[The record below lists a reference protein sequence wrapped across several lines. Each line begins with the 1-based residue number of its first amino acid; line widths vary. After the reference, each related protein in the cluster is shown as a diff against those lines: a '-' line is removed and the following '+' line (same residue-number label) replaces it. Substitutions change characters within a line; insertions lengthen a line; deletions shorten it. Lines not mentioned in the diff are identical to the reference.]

1 MAFEQ
6 PEEMRLSITTEDEL
20 SAAVMTQIALYG
32 GAFDWLEGEP
42 ELYSD
47 QDGEPLSATPIPAAS
62 KMKKVQ

>member
-6 PEEMRLSITTEDEL
+6 PKETRLSIAMGNEL

-32 GAFDWLEGEP
+32 RAFDWLEDEP

-47 QDGEPLSATPIPAAS
+47 QDGEPLSAMPIPS
-62 KMKKVQ
+62 VSRTKKIQ

>member
-6 PEEMRLSITTEDEL
+6 PKETRLPITTEDEL

-32 GAFDWLEGEP
+32 GAFDWLKGEP

-47 QDGEPLSATPIPAAS
+47 QDGEPLSAMPIPS
-62 KMKKVQ
+62 VSRTKKIQ

>member
-6 PEEMRLSITTEDEL
+6 PKETRLPITTEDEL

-32 GAFDWLEGEP
+32 GAFDWLEDEP

-47 QDGEPLSATPIPAAS
+47 QDGEPLSAMPIPS
-62 KMKKVQ
+62 VSRTKKIQ